1 MPSECQLYLVS
12 DKGSAESLGLFG
24 DFLRAMATSVMHS
37 HGSQT
42 PMWFRITEELIQL
55 FGGSSWAG
63 GTKI

>member
-24 DFLRAMATSVMHS
+24 DILGEMTTSVIHG

-42 PMWFRITEELIQL
+42 LM
-55 FGGSSWAG
+55 
-63 GTKI
+63 